1 MFINEL
7 AEPTLLVIY
16 PGRFQPFHKGHHAVY
31 NWLTGKFGRNNVFI
45 TTSNKTDNLKS
56 PFSFAEKAYFM
67 QLTGVPADRIV
78 QATSPYQIDSVL
90 ASGQVTVQNPDNTVV
105 IFAVSEK
112 DMAEDP
118 RFSFAPK
125 KDGTESFFQQLKDI
139 KDTKSM
145 KQHGY
150 IMTVPTFDFAV
161 LGKPATSASEI
172 RAQYKVADEKTRQ
185 AIVKDLFGRYTAE
198 AEQIMNSKLAPAP
211 APTGTQP
218 VAEDAA
224 GVGVVKGGRDPRYVM
239 ATTGDQNDVNASTP
253 KKNLKAFNLAEED
266 IEETIRKLGS
276 QYRLYSGKGKNLGTF
291 PTRAGAEKHER
302 EVQYFKHA
310 NEGVAEA
317 WSQKYKSSINCSHPR
332 GFSQK
337 AHCAGKKKQ
346 DESVAMEM
354 VCESCGMCETHGNVT
369 EIKKGQKD
377 SNGVTKCW
385 PGKHAEGTKKG
396 QNGGQVR
403 NCVPN
408 EGVAETKHQPQ
419 WTVEQHTN
427 GHHNAFYIV
436 RGHDRP
442 REVWKDAQGRSDFKN
457 RAAAEAKTAE
467 LNRQGMTE
475 GKELAKKVKIVQG
488 PDAGKTGW
496 IREIK
501 HGAFKGAAKSYY
513 IDLDDGGQANNVP
526 GTALRLVKD
535 PAVAEGSLKE
545 FAPVGSNDGNDGFS
559 DDTLKLLAAQ
569 WYNGDEDP
577 KVEQTLLAAGWE
589 IGQDEGY
596 DDEPGVFVVQA
607 GDINGNSYM
616 SWPADELRQG
626 VAENWGEPLTG
637 WHVVYARTGNKVSG
651 TPNFDSRDSA
661 QKYLMTKMSA
671 NHHNYR
677 VAHADNL
684 GTSAP
689 TPMGGYL

>member
-310 NEGVAEA
+310 SEGVAEA
-317 WSQKYKSSINCSHPR
+317 
-332 GFSQK
+332 
-337 AHCAGKKKQ
+337 
-346 DESVAMEM
+346 
-354 VCESCGMCETHGNVT
+354 
-369 EIKKGQKD
+369 
-377 SNGVTKCW
+377 
-385 PGKHAEGTKKG
+385 
-396 QNGGQVR
+396 
-403 NCVPN
+403 
-408 EGVAETKHQPQ
+408 KHQLQ

-427 GHHNAFYIV
+427 GHHNAFYLV
-436 RGHDRP
+436 KGHNRP
-442 REVWKDAQGRSDFKN
+442 REVWKDARGRSDFRD
-457 RAAAEAKTAE
+457 RAAAEAKAAE
-467 LNRQGMTE
+467 LNQSG
-475 GKELAKKVKIVQG
+475 
-488 PDAGKTGW
+488 
-496 IREIK
+496 
-501 HGAFKGAAKSYY
+501 
-513 IDLDDGGQANNVP
+513 
-526 GTALRLVKD
+526 
-535 PAVAEGSLKE
+535 VAEGSEQQLNIQQLATISDEALDNAYHYGRSTPGNTFGWQANLKSAAYAKQMIDQGVTDIE
-545 FAPVGSNDGNDGFS
+545 AISDAIHKGWNVTARAFVQNPEQFA
-559 DDTLKLLAAQ
+559 DTEKLR
-569 WYNGDEDP
+569 
-577 KVEQTLLAAGWE
+577 AAGKLE
-589 IGQDEGY
+589 AKLQQRAKLMNIGYSQLP
-596 DDEPGVFVVQA
+596 DDEQEKDRVVARALLQA
-607 GDINGNSYM
+607 LKG
-616 SWPADELRQG
+616 PQG
-626 VAENWGEPLTG
+626 VAEGAIDNLEARRIEDLNRLMDEILVRFRTEKLPAHYRDALKQRLDQLKAERNSYY
-637 WHVVYARTGNKVSG
+637 HART
-651 TPNFDSRDSA
+651 
-661 QKYLMTKMSA
+661 
-671 NHHNYR
+671 
-677 VAHADNL
+677 
-684 GTSAP
+684 
-689 TPMGGYL
+689 